1 MLMGEMSYK
10 DAGVNVDL
18 GNDVSKI
25 LFEAA
30 KKTWENRSGRLG
42 EIVEISSDFSG
53 LRGIHVG
60 GLPVG
65 TYLGSGSDGV
75 GTKIEVAER
84 IGRHNSIAYDLFAM
98 VCDDAII
105 RGAEPVIVTSDLSIN
120 RFGDNQNNYIDF
132 VKELAKGY
140 VDAAKQTGVA
150 VINGESAELGD
161 RIRGYGDFNYNWNA
175 SVIWFGKKDRMFTRE
190 KIKILGHRI
199 LLTFLTAARTPWPRY
214 EGLWS
219 RSSVASWVPVEVPE
233 GTLARERPL
242 LVRMSVSMVGRPR
255 ESSICRDTMCL
266 IRTISPLL
274 VTRGW
279 PACVAV
285 VAYPI

>member
-190 KIKILGHRI
+190 KIKAGDKLVG
-199 LLTFLTAARTPWPRY
+199 LEE
-214 EGLWS
+214 EGF
-219 RSSVASWVPVEVPE
+219 RSNGLS
-233 GTLARERPL
+233 
-242 LVRMSVSMVGRPR
+242 LVREILSRKLHR
-255 ESSICRDTMCL
+255 E
-266 IRTISPLL
+266 
-274 VTRGW
+274 
-279 PACVAV
+279 
-285 VAYPI
+285 